1 MDKIE
6 SGLTTLASTI
16 KPSINPPFY
25 PMPAASV
32 FKTIGQ
38 WRGINRKQST
48 RRQHLSRLKASAFFS
63 LQIFFSCYEKKQ
75 HILGIGTAIWW
86 VTEPH

>member
-16 KPSINPPFY
+16 KPSIIPPFY
-25 PMPAASV
+25 PMPAAV
-32 FKTIGQ
+32 RFETMGQ
-38 WRGINRKQST
+38 WKGINRKQST
-48 RRQHLSRLKASAFFS
+48 RWKNLSQLKASAFFS
-63 LQIFFSCYEKKQ
+63 LQIYFSCYEKQ
-75 HILGIGTAIWW
+75 QQILGIGTAIWC